1 MLILSIFLES
11 RLIFNQHKVVVSFIK
26 INRGYIM
33 YKNSLYTFHWIFLKG
48 SKSSKA
54 ANGSGLEGVMAGVEE
69 LVAKGA
75 IPKGS
80 EDGKPNGLLN
90 GLLLFSNAGEI
101 APVLEL
107 ICFIWSLGGNAGGGA
122 NWTTGTV
129 LKGATVGEGVLI
141 TWKKFK
147 KYL

>member
-1 MLILSIFLES
+1 
-11 RLIFNQHKVVVSFIK
+11 
-26 INRGYIM
+26 
-33 YKNSLYTFHWIFLKG
+33 
-48 SKSSKA
+48 
-54 ANGSGLEGVMAGVEE
+54 MAGVEE

-101 APVLEL
+101 APVLL

-122 NWTTGTV
+122 NWTTGGTPV
-129 LKGATVGEGVLI
+129 LKGATGEGVLI
-141 TWKKFK
+141 TSVFWKKSKHF
-147 KYL
+147 LLQFSL